1 MRFATTVLLTSFFW
15 ISAAYAES
23 EIYTIERLN
32 KEGWE
37 ISAPISASEV
47 EAKSL
52 REMEIAR
59 KTNPDVPLVPF
70 GYQQSKWEG
79 FKKLLKKD
87 EKLIFISSPKS
98 YWKKLRGTEGY
109 AIIRN
114 NKVAY
119 YFRTF
124 VN

>member
-1 MRFATTVLLTSFFW
+1 MRLLLATLLSILLCTPTAFAETEIFTV
-15 ISAAYAES
+15 
-23 EIYTIERLN
+23 ERLN
-32 KEGWE
+32 KEGWR
-37 ISAPISASEV
+37 ISAPVSV
-47 EAKSL
+47 DEAEEKAL
-52 REMEIAR
+52 RDIEIAR
-59 KTNPDVPLVPF
+59 RTNKNIPLVPF

-87 EKLIFISSPKS
+87 EKLIFISSPES
-98 YWKKLRGTEGY
+98 HWKKLRGTEGY